1 MRRVML
7 FLVLLAL
14 LLVGLQET
22 AFACKY
28 PDCIPPGVVRS
39 GEASGTGR

>member
-1 MRRVML
+1 MRKVVL
-7 FLVLLAL
+7 FLALLAL
-14 LLVGLQET
+14 LLVGFRET

-28 PDCIPPGVVRS
+28 PDCNPPGVVRS